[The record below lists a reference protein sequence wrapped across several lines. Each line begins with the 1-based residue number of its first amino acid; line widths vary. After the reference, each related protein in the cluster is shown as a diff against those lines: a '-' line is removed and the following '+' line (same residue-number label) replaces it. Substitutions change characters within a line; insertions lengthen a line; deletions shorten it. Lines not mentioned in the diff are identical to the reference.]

1 MPCLPQ
7 SFMSFDIHIYSS
19 KIAWLANDLD
29 KDVESVENA
38 EESVMKSSRVVDYV
52 FHLTGYVSMN
62 CSLFGVRRLE
72 YHKEVG
78 IDTLITAQSLMRNY
92 SSDIKI

>member
-52 FHLTGYVSMN
+52 FHLTGYVGMN
-62 CSLFGVRRLE
+62 FRLFGAKRLG
-72 YHKEVG
+72 YHEQVCVYTPTPD
-78 IDTLITAQSLMRNY
+78 IPLM
-92 SSDIKI
+92 

>member
-1 MPCLPQ
+1 MPL
-7 SFMSFDIHIYSS
+7 DIHIYSS
-19 KIAWLANDLD
+19 KIAWLVNDLD

-52 FHLTGYVSMN
+52 FHLTGYVAMN

-72 YHKEVG
+72 YHKEVSIG
-78 IDTLITAQSLMRNY
+78 TLITVKSLMRNY
-92 SSDIKI
+92 SSHIKI